1 MLPRIKN
8 DPTYFDPRDFD
19 IKDRSGAL
27 VDPKS
32 IDWSSLSRRNFP
44 YTFVQRP
51 GPRNALG
58 RVKFIFPNQHSV
70 YLHDT
75 PSKSLFGRAER
86 AFSHGCVRVKNP
98 YNLAEVLLGADGWDQ
113 AKIQA
118 TLDSLET
125 KTVYLPEP
133 VPVMLL
139 YWTAESGP
147 DGAMHFYT
155 DVYERDQRIVQ
166 AMAEPFKAELPES

>member
-1 MLPRIKN
+1 M
-8 DPTYFDPRDFD
+8 
-19 IKDRSGAL
+19 
-27 VDPKS
+27 
-32 IDWSSLSRRNFP
+32 
-44 YTFVQRP
+44 
-51 GPRNALG
+51 
-58 RVKFIFPNQHSV
+58 

-86 AFSHGCVRVKNP
+86 AFSHGCVRVQNP
-98 YNLAEVLLGADGWDQ
+98 FDFAEVLLGSAGWDQ
-113 AKIQA
+113 EKIQA

-147 DGAMHFYT
+147 DGTMHFYS

-166 AMAEPFKAELPES
+166 AMAEPFKADLPES